1 MARTRQAS
9 GGTAAEPP
17 ELHVRRPNLSLNDL
31 LRFVI
36 KPLHVTLGGLIGCL
50 RRFQGGSCTLYLLL
64 PSAKVGRLVFML
76 SCPQSLGGL
85 AFLLFRALSFLHGGI
100 HLRLQVTHARRDGTW
115 PGQRK
120 GCKERGAE
128 SSDRRQPARQPY
140 CAARWRIYLPSKALL
155 HCAPVVCLRFLG
167 DQLQARLR
175 MSGIGAP
182 PSL

>member
-1 MARTRQAS
+1 MGTYLAGDGAHAPSFR
-9 GGTAAEPP
+9 GTAAEPP
-17 ELHVRRPNLSLNDL
+17 ELHVRRPNLSLDDL

-85 AFLLFRALSFLHGGI
+85 ALLLIRAPRFLHGGI

-115 PGQRK
+115 RGQRE
-120 GCKERGAE
+120 GCKERGAK
-128 SSDRRQPARQPY
+128 SWDRHR
-140 CAARWRIYLPSKALL
+140 YLLHAGEGALL
-155 HCAPVVCLRFLG
+155 RRPLAYIFAWQGALALRAG
-167 DQLQARLR
+167 RLLAVSR
-175 MSGIGAP
+175 
-182 PSL
+182 

>member
-1 MARTRQAS
+1 
-9 GGTAAEPP
+9 
-17 ELHVRRPNLSLNDL
+17 LSLDDL

-64 PSAKVGRLVFML
+64 PAAKVGRLVFML

-85 AFLLFRALSFLHGGI
+85 ALLLIRALSFLHGGI

-120 GCKERGAE
+120 GVQRARSGELGSMPVFSA
-128 SSDRRQPARQPY
+128 PARQPY
-140 CAARWRIYLPSKALL
+140 YAARWRIYLPGKALL
-155 HCAPVVCLRFLG
+155 HCAPVVCLPFLG

-175 MSGIGAP
+175 VSGIGAP

>member
-1 MARTRQAS
+1 M
-9 GGTAAEPP
+9 AEPP
-17 ELHVRRPNLSLNDL
+17 ELHVRRPNLSLDDL

-85 AFLLFRALSFLHGGI
+85 ALLLIRALSFLHAGI
-100 HLRLQVTHARRDGTW
+100 HLRLQVTHARRDGTR

-120 GCKERGAE
+120 GVQRARSGELGSKPVF
-128 SSDRRQPARQPY
+128 STPARQPY
-140 CAARWRIYLPSKALL
+140 CAAR
-155 HCAPVVCLRFLG
+155 
-167 DQLQARLR
+167 
-175 MSGIGAP
+175 
-182 PSL
+182 